1 MLLDHLITKNLFP
14 SQETPVYE
22 DEDFPLAD
30 KRMNQMI
37 FQPDETDVL
46 ANEEL
51 GYYDTNAKFT
61 ACDVETHRIA
71 SVLLVIRDQK
81 L

>member
-1 MLLDHLITKNLFP
+1 
-14 SQETPVYE
+14 
-22 DEDFPLAD
+22 
-30 KRMNQMI
+30 MNQMI

-61 ACDVETHRIA
+61 ACDVETPCPPH
-71 SVLLVIRDQK
+71 SDQ
-81 L
+81 